1 MFLENPQPSDFQ
13 GRGFYDHGRGFDGQ
27 GTNLKFRR
35 IPRTG
40 LLLYWALALTPER
53 GLDDSERPRK

>member
-13 GRGFYDHGRGFDGQ
+13 ERGFYDHGRGFDGQ

-40 LLLYWALALTPER
+40 LLLTPESPLER